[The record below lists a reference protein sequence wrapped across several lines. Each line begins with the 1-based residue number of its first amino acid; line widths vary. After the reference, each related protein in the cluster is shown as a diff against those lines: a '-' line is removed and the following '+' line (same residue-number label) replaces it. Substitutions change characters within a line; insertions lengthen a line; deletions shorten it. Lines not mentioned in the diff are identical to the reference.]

1 MPIEKIKARQI
12 FDCRGEPTLE
22 VDVITDIGLLRS
34 SVSCTHSPTPNEA
47 VELRDNDESKFNGR
61 SVLRAVDNVNKI
73 IGPELVKSRLEVCQQ
88 REIDSLMNRLD
99 GTSDKSKLGAN
110 AILGVSMACCKAGAI
125 KKGVPLY
132 KYISQL
138 AESKE
143 PIIPV
148 PVFTIISGGKL
159 SGNPLP
165 CQEFVI
171 MPTGAVS
178 FAEAM
183 KMGYDVYR
191 AIEKLIAESQEL
203 KLPLTVGDEGAFS
216 PEFEEDREA
225 LVVITDAIKGLG
237 YEGRVKIAMD
247 MAASSFCK
255 DGQYDLAFK
264 TDESDPDDYMETE
277 ALKDQYLDL
286 LREFPQIVSLE
297 DPFDQ
302 EDWDGWGMLA
312 DQPIQL
318 LADDLTAM
326 NIERIE
332 EAMEKQ
338 SGNGIVIRLS
348 QIGTITEAIDC
359 HKMARAGGWSS
370 VVSTGYGETEDNFIA
385 DFAVGL
391 AAGQFKAGAPCRG
404 ERVSKYNQILRIEEE
419 LGKDAIYAGEMF
431 RNPLQLAEKKKE
443 GKDKKGKDKKKKK

>member
-1 MPIEKIKARQI
+1 
-12 FDCRGEPTLE
+12 
-22 VDVITDIGLLRS
+22 
-34 SVSCTHSPTPNEA
+34 
-47 VELRDNDESKFNGR
+47 
-61 SVLRAVDNVNKI
+61 
-73 IGPELVKSRLEVCQQ
+73 
-88 REIDSLMNRLD
+88 
-99 GTSDKSKLGAN
+99 
-110 AILGVSMACCKAGAI
+110 
-125 KKGVPLY
+125 
-132 KYISQL
+132 
-138 AESKE
+138 
-143 PIIPV
+143 
-148 PVFTIISGGKL
+148 
-159 SGNPLP
+159 
-165 CQEFVI
+165 
-171 MPTGAVS
+171 
-178 FAEAM
+178 
-183 KMGYDVYR
+183 MGYDVYR
-191 AIEKLIAESQEL
+191 EIEKLIAESQEL

-225 LVVITDAIKGLG
+225 LAVIAEAIKGLG
-237 YEGRVKIAMD
+237 YDGKVKMAMD

-264 TDESDPDDYMETE
+264 TDDSDPDDYMETE

-326 NIERIE
+326 NMDRIE

-359 HKMARAGGWSS
+359 HKIVRAGGWSS

-404 ERVSKYNQILRIEEE
+404 ERVAKYNQILRIEEE
-419 LGKDAIYAGEMF
+419 LGKDSIYAGEMF
-431 RNPLQLAEKKKE
+431 RNPLQLAEKNKE
-443 GKDKKGKDKKKKK
+443 GKDKKGKDKKKKKK